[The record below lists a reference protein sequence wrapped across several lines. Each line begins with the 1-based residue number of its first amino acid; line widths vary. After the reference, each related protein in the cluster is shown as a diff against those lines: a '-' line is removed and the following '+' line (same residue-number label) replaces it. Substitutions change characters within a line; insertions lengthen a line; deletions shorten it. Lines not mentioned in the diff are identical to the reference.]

1 MNQEKFG
8 SFIKQIRKQNN
19 LTQKQLADKYNV
31 TYQAVSKWEN
41 GKNMP
46 DISLIKQM
54 SKDFKI
60 SLEELFNGEFK
71 ENKKNI
77 LLPILLV
84 VLVGIIIILIIML
97 NNKEDDFKFKT
108 LSSTCENFNIV
119 GNIAYNDK
127 KTYIYI
133 SNIEYCGG
141 DDIKLYKKIECILYE
156 SSNNMD
162 IKISSFNYTEDKKI
176 TLEEFLKNV
185 TFSIDDY
192 KKTCKEYS
200 KNSLFL
206 SINAIDEN
214 NKITSYKIPLV
225 LEKTCN
231 N

>member
-185 TFSIDDY
+185 TFAIDDY

>member
-176 TLEEFLKNV
+176 SLEEFLKNV
-185 TFSIDDY
+185 TFAIDDY